1 MTIITDLTVDNTMTV
16 FKVLDDARK
25 KWYFIGHGVGCKS
38 ADLNEIRDTH
48 SSDQRMCLLEMLQF
62 RIRQGGLTRT
72 MLCESLRGEFVGR
85 DDVAQTIE
93 DIDISSS

>member
-1 MTIITDLTVDNTMTV
+1 MSHLIAIL
-16 FKVLDDARK
+16 KVLKDARDV
-25 KWYFIGHGVGCKS
+25 WYFIGQGIDCNL
-38 ADLNEIRDTH
+38 ADLDEIQNRYPHKDLMSLQT
-48 SSDQRMCLLEMLQF
+48 MLQR

-93 DIDISSS
+93 ALDISSS

>member
-1 MTIITDLTVDNTMTV
+1 MNH
-16 FKVLDDARK
+16 KAVLLKKLVKAKD
-25 KWYFIGHGVGCKS
+25 KWYYIGEGIGVED
-38 ADLNEIRDTH
+38 ADRDEIEIKYSGNNMR
-48 SSDQRMCLLEMLQF
+48 CLDEVLKF

-93 DIDISSS
+93 ALDISSS